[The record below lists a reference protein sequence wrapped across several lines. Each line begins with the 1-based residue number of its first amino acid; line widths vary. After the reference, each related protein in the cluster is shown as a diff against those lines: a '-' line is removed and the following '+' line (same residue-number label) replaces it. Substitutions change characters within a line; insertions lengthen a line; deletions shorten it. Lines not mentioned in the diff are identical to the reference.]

1 MIINSLNTAGY
12 NQILKQMTYGGKK
25 LKKKKKILKMEKRDM
40 EEREKKKKEVE
51 GRYTNGYLD
60 FL

>member
-1 MIINSLNTAGY
+1 MIINSSNTAGY

-25 LKKKKKILKMEKRDM
+25 LKKKRKILKMEKRDM